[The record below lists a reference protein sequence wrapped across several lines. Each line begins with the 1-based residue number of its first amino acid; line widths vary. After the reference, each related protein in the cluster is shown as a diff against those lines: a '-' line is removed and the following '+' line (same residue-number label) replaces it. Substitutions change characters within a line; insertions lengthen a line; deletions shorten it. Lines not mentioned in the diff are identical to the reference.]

1 MRNHHG
7 KFHRLIERFAV
18 LWLWLVAT
26 PVGALEI
33 LVFGDSWA
41 QPIGQSL
48 RVILVEQGLPSSS
61 LHTTPRLGQA
71 CLMAEPD
78 GLDEI
83 TYQMDRY
90 PETDTVHLSTG
101 ANDILN
107 NWSPEMAGTPAEAEL
122 LQRIADCVDVVVDHL
137 FSIAPGVRVVWSSYD
152 FLRPT
157 AYGTP
162 AELNTIFIKLAG
174 VADEFAKRRGAQVS
188 FIDIVGTMQVT
199 FGFDGVRHSP
209 YDPSQPI
216 PPGHSS
222 LPDESLPSP
231 AAAFPPQ
238 DPTHPYRKGYDA
250 MARAQFDYFYHA
262 LIDEQAFVINPGLN
276 DAWYDP
282 EAPGQGF
289 LTSVF
294 PESGQMFVAWFTFDI
309 ERPPPDT
316 FAQLGDPGHRWLTA
330 QGPYSGNVA
339 ELDIFLTHG
348 GIFDSADPPPST
360 NPESYGSMTIEFSDC
375 EMGLISYVIDTPPVS
390 GQIPIKRIAND
401 NIALCEA
408 LSASP

>member
-7 KFHRLIERFAV
+7 KFHCLIERFAV
-18 LWLWLVAT
+18 FWLWLVAT
-26 PVGALEI
+26 PVGAIEI

-41 QPIGQSL
+41 KPIGTSL
-48 RVILVEQGLPSSS
+48 RAILVEQGLPHSS

-71 CLMAEPD
+71 CLMAEPE
-78 GLDEI
+78 GLDAI
-83 TYQMDRY
+83 SYQMGLY

-107 NWSPEMAGTPAEAEL
+107 HWKPEMAGTPAEAQL
-122 LQRIADCVDVVVDHL
+122 LQRIGGCVGVVVDHL
-137 FSIAPGVRVVWSSYD
+137 SSIAPGVRVVWSSYD

-157 AYGTP
+157 IYGAP
-162 AELNTIFIKLAG
+162 VELNDIFIKLAG
-174 VADEFAKRRGAQVS
+174 VAEEFANARGNQVS
-188 FIDIVGTMQVT
+188 FIDIIGTMQVT
-199 FGFDGVRHSP
+199 FGFDGVKHSP
-209 YDPSQPI
+209 YDPGQPI
-216 PPGHSS
+216 PPGHPS

-231 AAAFPPQ
+231 AEAFPPQ

-250 MARAQFDYFYHA
+250 MALAQFDNFYRA

-276 DAWYDP
+276 DAWFDP
-282 EAPGQGF
+282 EVPGQGF
-289 LTSVF
+289 LTSVL

-309 ERPPPDT
+309 ERPPQDT
-316 FAQLGDPGHRWLTA
+316 FAQFGDPGHRWLTA

-339 ELDIFLTHG
+339 ELDIFLTQG

-375 EMGLISYVIDTPPVS
+375 ETGLVSYVIDTPAVS
-390 GQIPIKRIAND
+390 GQIPIKRIADD